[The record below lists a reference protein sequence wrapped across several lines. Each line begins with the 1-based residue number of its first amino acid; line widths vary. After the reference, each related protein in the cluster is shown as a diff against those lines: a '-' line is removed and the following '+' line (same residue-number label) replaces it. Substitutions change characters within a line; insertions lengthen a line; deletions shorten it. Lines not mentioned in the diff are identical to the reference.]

1 MRIDTI
7 KVRNF
12 RGFGLFERNF
22 HPEINVI
29 VGENGTGKTALLDA
43 LAVGVGSFFL
53 GVDGVSARG
62 IEHDDTHLLAGES
75 DDVFTSSPKYPVV
88 LNFGGQ
94 VFGRPSSWFRSLR
107 GRGRKTTIVGTNH
120 LRGRIEIELKR
131 RRASGESRLPLIAY
145 HGTGRLWVQK
155 RSRAAARSTRT
166 RTRFDAYENCLEAA
180 SDEKSF
186 LDWFKAMEWTAFQ
199 EGAEPVAL
207 RVVRNTLRE
216 TIPGCTDLR
225 YRSKEGE
232 LVAIFDDGRRLPT
245 RMLSDGFRTMLGLVC
260 DLAWRCATLN
270 PELGEIAAKETP
282 GVVLI
287 DEIDLHLHPNWQKRV
302 VDDLRRCFPCVQ
314 FFMTTHSPF
323 IVQSLRAGEVVA
335 LSGPGHL
342 DTPPFKRGVEEIAK
356 DVLGVADVARS
367 ERFREMEAAARG
379 FLAALEGADGHGTA
393 AVDETKRQYLKLV
406 ARYAD
411 DPAFLAT
418 LKVEGALRGVRL
430 DDPKRETTP

>member
-7 KVRNF
+7 AAKNF
-12 RGFGLFERNF
+12 RGFESFQRPF
-22 HPEINVI
+22 HPEVNVI

-53 GVDGVSARG
+53 GVDGISGRG
-62 IEHDDTHLLAGES
+62 IER
-75 DDVFTSSPKYPVV
+75 DDVHLALREFAHASESVPVYPVEIS
-88 LNFGGQ
+88 FDGE
-94 VFGRPSSWFRSLR
+94 VFGSPCRWSRAVR
-107 GRGRKTTIVGTNH
+107 GRGRKITFSSAAA
-120 LRGRIEIELKR
+120 LRQRAAEAIELIQEG
-131 RRASGESRLPLIAY
+131 RAGGLPLIAY

-166 RTRFDAYENCLEAA
+166 RSRFDAYENCLEAA
-180 SDEKSF
+180 SDEKRF

-270 PELGEIAAKETP
+270 PELGEAAAKETP

-287 DEIDLHLHPNWQKRV
+287 DEIDLHLHPNWQRRV
-302 VDDLRRCFPCVQ
+302 VADLRRCFPRVQ

-335 LSGPGHL
+335 LSGPAHL
-342 DTPPFKRGVEEIAK
+342 ETPPFKQGVEEIATG
-356 DVLGVADVARS
+356 VLGVEDVARS
-367 ERFREMEAAARG
+367 ERFREMEAAATS
-379 FLAALEGADGHGTA
+379 FLEVLERADGRETT
-393 AVDETKRQYLKLV
+393 AVDEAKRRYLELV
-406 ARYAD
+406 AHYAD

-430 DDPKRETTP
+430 SDLTREPSG